1 MADNPR
7 TTYVKWSDPS
17 KTNTGTLAWAA
28 VLVTFGY
35 LFQTYGYRQSTIQG
49 LGLAIGVLGTY
60 NLFPADKANN
70 F

>member
-35 LFQTYGYRQSTIQG
+35 LFQCYGYRQST
-49 LGLAIGVLGTY
+49 VRSR
-60 NLFPADKANN
+60 
-70 F
+70 